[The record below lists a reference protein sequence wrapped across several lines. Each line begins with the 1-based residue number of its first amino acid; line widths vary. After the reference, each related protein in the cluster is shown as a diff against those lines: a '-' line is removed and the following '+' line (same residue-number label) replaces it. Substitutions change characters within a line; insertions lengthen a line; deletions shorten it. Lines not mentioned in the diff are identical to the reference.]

1 MDSIYGQLNFGLN
14 LDLDIETQEKTKAH
28 STDKLYK
35 LKVDQWF
42 KHIIVEIF
50 IVEVVNGLLL
60 WLFLYLVSIT
70 KTFSVKIMI

>member
-35 LKVDQWF
+35 LKVDQ
-42 KHIIVEIF
+42 
-50 IVEVVNGLLL
+50 
-60 WLFLYLVSIT
+60 
-70 KTFSVKIMI
+70 